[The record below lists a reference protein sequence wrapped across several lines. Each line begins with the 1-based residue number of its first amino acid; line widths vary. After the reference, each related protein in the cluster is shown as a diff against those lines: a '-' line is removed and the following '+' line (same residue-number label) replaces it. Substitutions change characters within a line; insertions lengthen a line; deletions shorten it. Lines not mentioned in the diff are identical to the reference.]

1 MTKKSRQKFKY
12 RENEESFYDEIK
24 NIFIIFKGLSL
35 KQTKRIWKVKVR
47 IERFKNLVGCR
58 LGHLQKWFI
67 LILRNVNITAQKLKF
82 FHDGFLQ
89 QIWWTKQEI
98 VNLVML
104 TEEVL
109 NPFIHDVKKGSNM
122 VKVGLKHG

>member
-82 FHDGFLQ
+82 SIMDFFNKFDELSRKLW
-89 QIWWTKQEI
+89 IWSCLLKKSLT
-98 VNLVML
+98 LSYMML
-104 TEEVL
+104 KRGQTW
-109 NPFIHDVKKGSNM
+109 
-122 VKVGLKHG
+122 LKWD

>member
-24 NIFIIFKGLSL
+24 NIFIIFKVLSL

-58 LGHLQKWFI
+58 LGHLQKWFS
-67 LILRNVNITAQKLKF
+67 LILQNVNITAQKLKF
-82 FHDGFLQ
+82 SIMDFFNKFDELGRKLW
-89 QIWWTKQEI
+89 IWSCLLKKSLI
-98 VNLVML
+98 L
-104 TEEVL
+104 
-109 NPFIHDVKKGSNM
+109 PFIM
-122 VKVGLKHG
+122 LKRGQTWLKWD

>member
-1 MTKKSRQKFKY
+1 MIYFNFTECKY
-12 RENEESFYDEIK
+12 HCTETE
-24 NIFIIFKGLSL
+24 
-35 KQTKRIWKVKVR
+35 V
-47 IERFKNLVGCR
+47 
-58 LGHLQKWFI
+58 
-67 LILRNVNITAQKLKF
+67 

-98 VNLVML
+98 VNLVMF